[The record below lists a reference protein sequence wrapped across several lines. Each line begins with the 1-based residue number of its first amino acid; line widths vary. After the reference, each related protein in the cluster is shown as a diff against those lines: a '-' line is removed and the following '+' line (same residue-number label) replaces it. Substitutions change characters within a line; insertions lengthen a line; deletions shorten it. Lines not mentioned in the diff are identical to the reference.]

1 MVLPAGTDPITPS
14 ASRKLPRLVFQFRY
28 ISLSD
33 TLLARA
39 PDKMIPGGHLLI
51 TRQLLEGL
59 PAGNPNVMNFV
70 D

>member
-1 MVLPAGTDPITPS
+1 MVLRSRNRSDNTVGQSKAAALGFPIPVYFTFGHVAG
-14 ASRKLPRLVFQFRY
+14 KG
-28 ISLSD
+28 
-33 TLLARA
+33 